1 MKKTLSI
8 VGVVAAAMLSA
19 VWGAHAAEYDRLGN
33 SEAPNVP
40 QVLQVP
46 QVPKV
51 PINFVAVTE
60 RIHTSGQPS
69 QAQLGELKSKGYAFI
84 INLATPASSGS
95 IAEEGML
102 IAKTGIS
109 YLNIPVDFKS
119 PVYEDFELFSNILR
133 QSGSRRVLVHCQVNK
148 RASVFTFL
156 YRVVHE
162 GIAPDR
168 AWESVTSI
176 WAPDPQWTDF
186 IRMVLKR
193 HNIVYDPF

>member
-1 MKKTLSI
+1 MTLALRQLRG
-8 VGVVAAAMLSA
+8 GVASVLFAAASFTYAADNQRA
-19 VWGAHAAEYDRLGN
+19 V
-33 SEAPNVP
+33 SE
-40 QVLQVP
+40 VLA
-46 QVPKV
+46 
-51 PINFVAVTE
+51 INFVAASE
-60 RIHTSGQPS
+60 RIHTAGQPTS
-69 QAQLGELKSKGYAFI
+69 AQLSTLKSKGYAFV
-84 INLATPASSGS
+84 INLATPASSGA

-119 PVYEDFELFSNILR
+119 PGYDDFELFSNILK
-133 QSGSRRVLVHCQVNK
+133 QTGARRVLVHCQVNK

-162 GIAPDR
+162 GVSPDR

-176 WAPDPQWTDF
+176 WAPEPQWSDF

-193 HNIVYDPF
+193 HRIDYDPF

>member
-1 MKKTLSI
+1 MNKPLRI
-8 VGVVAAAMLSA
+8 VGIVSFVVMLGATMSA
-19 VWGAHAAEYDRLGN
+19 RSAEYRRTAND
-33 SEAPNVP
+33 EALV
-40 QVLQVP
+40 
-46 QVPKV
+46 
-51 PINFVAVTE
+51 NFVAISE

-69 QAQLGELKSKGYAFI
+69 KVQLGELKAKGYAFI

-95 IAEEGML
+95 ISEEGML

-109 YLNIPVDFKS
+109 YLNIPVDFKN
-119 PVYEDFELFSNILR
+119 PGYEDFELFSNILR

-162 GIAPDR
+162 GVSPDH
-168 AWESVTSI
+168 AWENVTSI
-176 WAPDPQWTDF
+176 WVPDPPWNDF

-193 HNIVYDPF
+193 HRIVYDPF